1 MRGAKPKYSDAAPA
15 ACTPPHRLALLGTS
29 PRWGEEGASRTRSVP
44 PYAYAVC
51 RIARLPFGETAAPSD
66 LPPCGGDARQG
77 RGGCSEANQSLGKNR
92 QEKPPPIFPAPSLHA
107 YNSPV
112 PHRIHRKAFRRGGA
126 GAGVE
131 GKTQSLIVRVR
142 GKWSPSGD
150 TGRGDGQRT
159 GPSSLDARKSA
170 PGVPVRHTGWPNGWF
185 RRTFLSVRVKRRV
198 RRRRHGSLA
207 ITRFARGP
215 CGILGFNPRRT
226 PSGKA
231 KAEGPKSRIKTA
243 ERGAERCHLL
253 N

>member
-1 MRGAKPKYSDAAPA
+1 MPLARIGAKAGIDPSVAGMISSSVHKD
-15 ACTPPHRLALLGTS
+15 
-29 PRWGEEGASRTRSVP
+29 SRYLDENRCFVFP
-44 PYAYAVC
+44 V
-51 RIARLPFGETAAPSD
+51 
-66 LPPCGGDARQG
+66 LPPD
-77 RGGCSEANQSLGKNR
+77 
-92 QEKPPPIFPAPSLHA
+92 P
-107 YNSPV
+107 YNPPV

-131 GKTQSLIVRVR
+131 GKTQSLNLRVR

-185 RRTFLSVRVKRRV
+185 RRTFLSVRVKRMV

-215 CGILGFNPRRT
+215 CGQTNTVREGQGRGTEVADKNRRT
-226 PSGKA
+226 G
-231 KAEGPKSRIKTA
+231 R
-243 ERGAERCHLL
+243 
-253 N
+253 